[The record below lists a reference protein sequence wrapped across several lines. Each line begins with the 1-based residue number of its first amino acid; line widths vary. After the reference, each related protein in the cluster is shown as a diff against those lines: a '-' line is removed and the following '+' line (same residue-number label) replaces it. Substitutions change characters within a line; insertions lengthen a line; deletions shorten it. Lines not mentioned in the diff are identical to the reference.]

1 MAGLRDAIAGLLR
14 RPARPETARAEPTIR
29 ASSNTITTS
38 EELEKAWGH
47 MLLGGALTDSGVT
60 VSTETA
66 QRFASVGSC
75 VRVLSDDVAH
85 LPLILF
91 KMDGQS
97 RLPDRKHPLYSLLKD
112 RPNEWMTSFDWRK
125 IKQRDLLF
133 RGVAYS
139 LVVRDLRDR
148 PIELIRL
155 HPDRVTPKQD
165 DRTMVVTYEYTRPDG
180 RRVTLQQKD
189 VFVVRYATDDGVT
202 PLSPIALFRETI
214 GDGVALRK
222 HGSMFFGNG
231 AKPLGLL
238 ETEGSFRTPED
249 RRALREDFESLYAG
263 PNNAHRVAI
272 LDNGLKYKPVSISM
286 EDAQYLEARKFNRS
300 EVAGI
305 FGVPLHKIG
314 DLERATFS
322 NIEHQSIAYVTDS
335 LTPWLVNWE
344 QAIKRDLLNGD
355 SDRFVKFNV
364 NALLRGDTK
373 SRAEARQIERRNGII
388 SANEWR
394 ESEDLNPRE
403 DEGGGKYIIEQNM
416 RYDDGTNPDAATPVD
431 PGGDQP

>member
-1 MAGLRDAIAGLLR
+1 MATLRDAIAGLLR
-14 RPARPETARAEPTIR
+14 RPARPETSRTEPVIR

-38 EELEKAWGH
+38 ADLEKAWGH
-47 MLLGGALTDSGVT
+47 FLNGGMLTDSGVNIG
-60 VSTETA
+60 VEAA
-66 QRFASVGSC
+66 QRFAAVGSC

-85 LPLILF
+85 LPLVLF
-91 KMDGQS
+91 KADGEN
-97 RLPDRKHPLYSLLKD
+97 RVPDRKHPLYSLLKD

-133 RGVAYS
+133 RGAAYS
-139 LVVRDLRDR
+139 MVIRDLRDR
-148 PIELIRL
+148 PNELIRL
-155 HPDRVTPKQD
+155 HPDRVLPKQD
-165 DRTMVVTYEYTRPDG
+165 DRTLKVTYEYTRPDG
-180 RRVTLQQKD
+180 KRVTLQQKEI
-189 VFVVRYATDDGVT
+189 FVVRYATDDGVT
-202 PLSPIALFRETI
+202 PLSPVSLFRETI

-222 HGSMFFGNG
+222 HGSMFFSNG
-231 AKPLGLL
+231 AKPLGVL
-238 ETEGSFRTPED
+238 ETPGKFASKED
-249 RRALREDFESLYAG
+249 RQALREDFEALYAG
-263 PNNAHRVAI
+263 PNSAHRVAI
-272 LDNGLKYKPVSISM
+272 LDQGLQYKAVSISM

-300 EVAGI
+300 EIAGI

-322 NIEHQSIAYVTDS
+322 NIEHQSIGYVTDS

-373 SRAEARQIERRNGII
+373 SRAEARAIERRNGII

-394 ESEDLNPRE
+394 ESEDLNPRT
-403 DEGGGKYIIEQNM
+403 DAGGDKYIIEQNM
-416 RYDDGTNPDAATPVD
+416 RYDDGVTPVD
-431 PGGDQP
+431 ASAVEPGGDE